1 MAAAFLGLLLRVEN
15 SVQPNSGERCI
26 ICFTAYGTLCNETGV
41 VEWEIRLPCNH
52 TVGSS
57 CIATW
62 LGPTGAANNSCPVCR
77 FVFFPAQPRPY
88 LEHGVID
95 GDQTDMADIGGYE
108 SYGYD
113 DYPPWIDYISRFSG
127 NTPMAPQWRFH
138 SWDSGAENGN
148 EEAHE
153 EESSEDIIPEPPVQ
167 ANTLRRSA
175 RLRGIAPEHPE
186 QANIPRRST
195 RQQDIA
201 PNDEEE
207 MREEYWE
214 EEEIAMSDVDHHSIT
229 DLQTVKAMCETYCYR
244 LNLNSNPRA
253 IDISQHLAGKIY
265 VACLLAAH
273 APSSI
278 AAVSVYLTSHLV
290 GAPKSRHLVSRMSGV
305 AAGVISRLYWS
316 LYPVRVRAEFIDEEM
331 LALIDRGDVE
341 TVLGFLPEV

>member
-1 MAAAFLGLLLRVEN
+1 
-15 SVQPNSGERCI
+15 
-26 ICFTAYGTLCNETGV
+26 
-41 VEWEIRLPCNH
+41 
-52 TVGSS
+52 
-57 CIATW
+57 
-62 LGPTGAANNSCPVCR
+62 
-77 FVFFPAQPRPY
+77 
-88 LEHGVID
+88 
-95 GDQTDMADIGGYE
+95 MADIGGYE

-113 DYPPWIDYISRFSG
+113 DYPPWIDYISLFSG
-127 NTPMAPQWRFH
+127 NAPMAPQWRFH

-148 EEAHE
+148 EEE
-153 EESSEDIIPEPPVQ
+153 V
-167 ANTLRRSA
+167 
-175 RLRGIAPEHPE
+175 
-186 QANIPRRST
+186 
-195 RQQDIA
+195 
-201 PNDEEE
+201 
-207 MREEYWE
+207 REEYWE

-305 AAGVISRLYWS
+305 AADVISRLYWS
-316 LYPVRVRAEFIDEEM
+316 LHPVRVRAEFIDEEM

-341 TVLGFLPEV
+341 TVLGLLPEV